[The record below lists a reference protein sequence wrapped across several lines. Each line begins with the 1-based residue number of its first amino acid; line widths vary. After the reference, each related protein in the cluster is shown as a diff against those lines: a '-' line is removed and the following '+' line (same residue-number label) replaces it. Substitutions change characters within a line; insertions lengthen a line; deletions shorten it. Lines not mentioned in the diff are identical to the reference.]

1 MRQQCFL
8 YLCLLFKYL
17 SIVSIATSV
26 NLNWLMV
33 VLSQFLIRLKRK
45 NDLPLVAE
53 LVGMLLNLLV
63 IRWINLEKLSLLG

>member
-53 LVGMLLNLLV
+53 LVGILLNLLV